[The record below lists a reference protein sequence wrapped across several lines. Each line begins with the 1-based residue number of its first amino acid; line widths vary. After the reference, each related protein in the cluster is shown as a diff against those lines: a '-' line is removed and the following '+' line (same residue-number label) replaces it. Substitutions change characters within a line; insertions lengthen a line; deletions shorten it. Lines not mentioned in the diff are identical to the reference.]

1 MKKYFILFLLLLVGC
16 TNNRTHENIGI
27 SKTNR
32 KKKDNLYK
40 FYTDW
45 KGTPYKFGGTTRNGI
60 DCSAFVRE
68 LYINVYEISLPRDTR
83 SQIKRGESIKYAER
97 DTGDL
102 VFFKTGSNSY
112 HVGVYYENDNFIH
125 ASTSKGVM
133 ISNLNETYWVS
144 KIIDVRRVEN

>member
-1 MKKYFILFLLLLVGC
+1 MKKYFILFILLLVGC
-16 TNNRTHENIGI
+16 TNNRVHENSGM
-27 SKTNR
+27 SKTNK

-45 KGTPYKFGGTTRNGI
+45 KGTPYRFGGTTRNGI

-68 LYINVYEISLPRDTR
+68 LYINVYDISLPRDTR
-83 SQIKRGESIKYAER
+83 SQIKRGESIKYGER

-133 ISNLNETYWVS
+133 MSNLNETYWVS
-144 KIIDVRRVEN
+144 KIIDVRRVED

>member
-16 TNNRTHENIGI
+16 TNNRTHENTVI